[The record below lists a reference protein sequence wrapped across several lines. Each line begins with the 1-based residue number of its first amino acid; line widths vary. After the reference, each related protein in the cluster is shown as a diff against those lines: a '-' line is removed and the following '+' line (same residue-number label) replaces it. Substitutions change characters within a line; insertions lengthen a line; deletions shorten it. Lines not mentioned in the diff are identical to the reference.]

1 MPKIQSTG
9 EDTYRRLRR
18 MVIDGRFSEGQRLVE
33 ADLVET
39 LGVPRMAVRQALARL
54 EYDGLLVKQAGRS
67 SVVRAVSLAELEE
80 IAEARMA
87 LEAIAIRRVALLR
100 TPTALR
106 RMEELADRMSALL
119 ETVDVSAFVEAQAAL
134 HHVWLEASGMLIVP
148 HLVESLSAQSA
159 QTRVRTVQLP
169 DRMRQ
174 SLAEHR
180 EIVAAVRAG
189 DPDRAEVAV
198 RTHLT
203 NVKESLRR
211 SLQSR

>member
-1 MPKIQSTG
+1 M
-9 EDTYRRLRR
+9 
-18 MVIDGRFSEGQRLVE
+18 
-33 ADLVET
+33 
-39 LGVPRMAVRQALARL
+39 
-54 EYDGLLVKQAGRS
+54 LLV
-67 SVVRAVSLAELEE
+67 
-80 IAEARMA
+80 
-87 LEAIAIRRVALLR
+87 
-100 TPTALR
+100 
-106 RMEELADRMSALL
+106 
-119 ETVDVSAFVEAQAAL
+119 
-134 HHVWLEASGMLIVP
+134 SGPDL
-148 HLVESLSAQSA
+148 LVESLSA